1 MLWMTW
7 QLLHKLL
14 PLSKNEKTMSSVQ
27 SVTQLISA
35 LPICVH
41 IVQIY
46 LHSYA
51 TLASTSPVSAWHVSH
66 VTCHMSASINRSFF
80 SYIKTIPSA
89 PCLLPAAAKTYS
101 YNTWQLDTLRSFPA
115 PAGSKRTGSR
125 RAAVLLSGRN
135 TYVSSIHQPPSLLP
149 WFIAMKVCCIFGVEF
164 PDPAPAFWWL
174 EVSSAAHVRGDPG
187 SVERHR
193 PGHQHTETQ
202 WGGDMIS
209 WSGAPWPTGRI
220 PQFDIDTVIMN
231 TQYFPS

>member
-35 LPICVH
+35 LPICVD

-80 SYIKTIPSA
+80 SYIKTIP
-89 PCLLPAAAKTYS
+89 
-101 YNTWQLDTLRSFPA
+101 PA
-115 PAGSKRTGSR
+115 PAACCLLLPKHIHITLDNWTRSAAFPRRPGPSGQAAAAQKYYLAAGILTWAVFTSHPLSSR
-125 RAAVLLSGRN
+125 D
-135 TYVSSIHQPPSLLP
+135 LLP
-149 WFIAMKVCCIFGVEF
+149 WKY
-164 PDPAPAFWWL
+164 
-174 EVSSAAHVRGDPG
+174 AASLVLNFRIQPPH
-187 SVERHR
+187 
-193 PGHQHTETQ
+193 
-202 WGGDMIS
+202 
-209 WSGAPWPTGRI
+209 SGAWRWVARHMWEATPA
-220 PQFDIDTVIMN
+220 Q
-231 TQYFPS
+231 